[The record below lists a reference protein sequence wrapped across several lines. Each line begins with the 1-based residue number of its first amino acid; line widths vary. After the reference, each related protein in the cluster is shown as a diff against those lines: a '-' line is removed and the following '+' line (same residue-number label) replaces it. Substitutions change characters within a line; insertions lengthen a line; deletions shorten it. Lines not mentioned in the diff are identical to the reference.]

1 MAPRM
6 RFPRG
11 QSRPVRSNRTHVQSY
26 NEESG
31 PDDPLD
37 EDSGTD
43 QEGSRRLSL
52 SLRPRSNRIPMSY
65 RENSSDDELDD
76 FPSQDT
82 GDVLSPETAVHQ
94 NQPLPDVATHAIPT
108 TSNRARRTRS
118 VKTRSQT
125 QKSKRIPTK
134 RRLELGRPLN
144 KRRKTEELDTSFAG
158 SGVIPPW
165 QTLPYHIL
173 FDVFLRAS
181 YPLVEEKS
189 IRRHSTV
196 NWLVNVALLCRN
208 FHEPALAALYH
219 SPPLIPA
226 PKSHG
231 LLSLLVK
238 PQGSLSTNY
247 VNKIKELHVDV
258 ETLLVYKS
266 GPTLG
271 YFDLSKLIENTPQI
285 NVLRLYH
292 NNDYVVG
299 LPSWEISRSKWMYPE
314 ALFASINS
322 ASIRLHNWDWN
333 ARFMDTQDLLP
344 LILST
349 HNQAPFKSIRSL
361 RILHV
366 ASEDADG
373 DGVTGMADER
383 ENVLAMALQE
393 LPSLHR
399 LEFLESSI
407 LNDHL
412 LPKLPFNL
420 TSLTINNCDDVT
432 TANFS
437 LFLSTHGHSLRELS
451 ISHNRHLSLSFIVD
465 LKKFCQS
472 LERLTMDLSMHDWSS
487 YHDVEPHF
495 EELLSPSEIPTWPP
509 TLQHLELVQLRKWKE
524 NTAEAFFT
532 SLIEAAPELQN
543 LRKLII
549 SAILKTGW
557 RDRASFREKWIGRL
571 EKVFLRRSAPPNP
584 AFRTIVRHSKGQ
596 EPGNPTEGSH
606 LDESE
611 IPSPSKRK
619 SARIASLKYSDG
631 EENQSPSPGS
641 YRMNEGDSDND
652 LPVTQGMCNVVVIR
666 IDNQRP
672 RETQFNEQDFLDDE
686 LSGDED
692 WTGHDLD
699 LGDGGHAW

>member
-1 MAPRM
+1 MAPTM

-65 RENSSDDELDD
+65 RENSSDDELED
-76 FPSQDT
+76 FPGEDA
-82 GDVLSPETAVHQ
+82 GNVLSPDTAVHP
-94 NQPLPDVATHAIPT
+94 NQHLPDVATHAIPT
-108 TSNRARRTRS
+108 TPARARRTRS

-125 QKSKRIPTK
+125 QKSKRTPTK

-144 KRRKTEELDTSFAG
+144 KRRKTQEPDTSSVG

-173 FDVFLRAS
+173 FDIFLRAS
-181 YPLVEEKS
+181 YPLVEEKT
-189 IRRHSTV
+189 IRRNSTV
-196 NWLVNVALLCRN
+196 SWLVSVALLCRN
-208 FHEPALAALYH
+208 FYEPALAALYH

-231 LLSLLVK
+231 LLSLLAK
-238 PQGSLSTNY
+238 PQDSLSTNY

-271 YFDLSKLIENTPQI
+271 YFDLSKLIENTPQV

-299 LPSWEISRSKWMYPE
+299 LPSWEISRSKWVYPE

-322 ASIRLHNWDWN
+322 ASIRLRSWDWN

-344 LILST
+344 LILLR
-349 HNQAPFKSIRSL
+349 HNQAPFKSIQNL
-361 RILHV
+361 RLLHV
-366 ASEDADG
+366 ASEDANG

-383 ENVLAMALQE
+383 ENVLAMALKE

-465 LKKFCQS
+465 LKKFCKS
-472 LERLTMDLSMHDWSS
+472 LERFTMDLSMHDWSS

-509 TLQHLELVQLRKWKE
+509 TLQHLELVQLRKWKD

-543 LRKLII
+543 LRNLII

-571 EKVFLRRSAPPNP
+571 EKVFLRRSPPPDP
-584 AFRTIVRHSKGQ
+584 AFRTIVRHSEGQ
-596 EPGNPTEGSH
+596 ELGDPTEGS
-606 LDESE
+606 LDEIE

-631 EENQSPSPGS
+631 EDNQSPSPRS
-641 YRMNEGDSDND
+641 YRMNEADSDND
-652 LPVTQGMCNVVVIR
+652 LPTTQGMCDVVVIR

-692 WTGHDLD
+692 WTGHDMD
-699 LGDGGHAW
+699 MGDGGHAW